1 MKRITPLL
9 ALAAYVILAGAM
21 VAGIWRVG
29 DERCESARHYETLA
43 GYGYRV
49 TIDPCN
55 EAWAMSVWEP
65 ALR

>member
-9 ALAAYVILAGAM
+9 ALAAYCILAGTM

-29 DERCESARHYETLA
+29 DAQCDALVHEEVLN
-43 GYGYRV
+43 GYGYTV
-49 TIDPCN
+49 KIDPCN

>member
-1 MKRITPLL
+1 MRHAK
-9 ALAAYVILAGAM
+9 ALTVFAFFAILAGAM

-29 DERCESARHYETLA
+29 DAQCAALVHEEVLN
-43 GYGYRV
+43 GYGYTV
-49 TIDPCN
+49 KIDPCN